1 MIWPWIIWIRVD
13 ALRIIAGVAKGR
25 TLGTVAGATRPTS
38 DRAREGLFSSLLSE
52 FGDFLGLHVLDLF
65 GGSGAIA
72 LEALSRGATLVHI
85 VEKDAEAQKTIENN
99 YELVNKNKPAGKF
112 HLYAMSAQ
120 RFVTDPSKEKYHI
133 VYIDP
138 PYDFSDVEVEEILS
152 KLHAGSFLKDD
163 AVIAVERTAKRSN
176 FSWPEGFSAVRERNY
191 GQATIFYGNYTPENG

>member
-1 MIWPWIIWIRVD
+1 M
-13 ALRIIAGVAKGR
+13 RIIAGVAKGR

-52 FGDFLGLHVLDLF
+52 FGDFLGLHILDLF

-72 LEALSRGATLVHI
+72 LEALSRGATLVHV
-85 VEKDAEAQKTIENN
+85 VEKDSEAQKTIENN

-120 RFVTDPSKEKYHI
+120 RFVNDPPKEKYHI
-133 VYIDP
+133 VYVDP
-138 PYDFSDVEVEEILS
+138 PYDFSDAEIEEILS